1 MRVIV
6 LGGGV
11 SGLSRG
17 VRLLE
22 AGDLVDPWARELSP
36 NTPLPSELARQPGTG
51 VRCIPGLEPRE
62 QECILGAMAEEGVS
76 LLERARQE
84 AAHVGPIAN
93 PSITGSSD
101 GT

>member
-11 SGLSRG
+11 SGLSCG

-22 AGDLVDPWARELSP
+22 AGYL
-36 NTPLPSELARQPGTG
+36 
-51 VRCIPGLEPRE
+51 
-62 QECILGAMAEEGVS
+62 EEGVS

>member
-11 SGLSRG
+11 SGLSCG

-22 AGDLVDPWARELSP
+22 AGYPVDLWARELSP
-36 NTPLPSELARQPGTG
+36 DTTSRGAGGTLSWG
-51 VRCIPGLEPRE
+51 C
-62 QECILGAMAEEGVS
+62 AEEGVS
-76 LLERARQE
+76 LLARARRA

>member
-11 SGLSRG
+11 SGLSSG

-22 AGDLVDPWARELSP
+22 AGDRVDLWARELSP
-36 NTPLPSELARQPGTG
+36 NTPSDVAAAIFRAWGAG
-51 VRCIPGLEPRE
+51 VTLSWGC
-62 QECILGAMAEEGVS
+62 AEAGVS
-76 LLERARQE
+76 LLERARRD
-84 AAHVGPIAN
+84 AAHVGPVAN